1 MGRAFAERRLMTRFL
16 LDTTFLIDVLNEQRG
31 RYEVMKSLATQQH
44 ELACCPINVTIN
56 VTEVYS
62 GMRGAETPK
71 TEALL
76 RSLEYIP
83 ITLDAAKLAGE
94 LRQLWARKGKTFS
107 VPDMMIAAVCI
118 SEKLTLIT
126 DNRKDFTMPELT
138 LYALP

>member
-1 MGRAFAERRLMTRFL
+1 MARFL

-31 RYEVMKSLATQQH
+31 RYEVMKALAMQQH
-44 ELACCPINVTIN
+44 ELACCPIN

-126 DNRKDFTMPELT
+126 DNRKDFPMPELT

>member
-1 MGRAFAERRLMTRFL
+1 MTRFL

-31 RYEVMKSLATQQH
+31 RYEVMKSLAEQQH
-44 ELACCPINVTIN
+44 DLTCCAIN

-62 GMRGAETPK
+62 GMRGSETQR

-94 LRQLWARKGKTFS
+94 LRQLSARKGKTFS

-118 SEKLTLIT
+118 TEKLTLIT
-126 DNRKDFTMPELT
+126 DNRKDFPMPGLNIHP
-138 LYALP
+138 LQ